1 MAFRKMEKKFIPEK
15 IIYRSKNANKRIK
28 LSNGRYIEI
37 GYYVL
42 TEKNKIYK
50 IDRFYCAY
58 VTSLTNGL
66 KTKGL
71 PEVLHGFIKEY
82 RQFKRKV

>member
-1 MAFRKMEKKFIPEK
+1 MAFRKMEKKLPEK
-15 IIYRSKNANKRIK
+15 IIYRSKNASKQIK
-28 LSNGRYIEI
+28 LSNGRYIKTN
-37 GYYVL
+37 YYVL

-50 IDRFYCAY
+50 IDRFYYTY

>member
-1 MAFRKMEKKFIPEK
+1 MAFRKMEKKLPEK

-28 LSNGRYIEI
+28 LSNGKYVKTD
-37 GYYVL
+37 YYVL

-50 IDRFYCAY
+50 IYSFYYLHIA
-58 VTSLTNGL
+58 SLTNGL

>member
-1 MAFRKMEKKFIPEK
+1 MSYRKLEKNLPEK
-15 IIYRSKNANKRIK
+15 IIYKSKNANKRIK
-28 LSNGRYIEI
+28 LSNGKYVKTD
-37 GYYVL
+37 YYVL

-50 IDRFYCAY
+50 ICRYCRIY
-58 VTSLTNGL
+58 VASLTNGL
-66 KTKGL
+66 KIKGL